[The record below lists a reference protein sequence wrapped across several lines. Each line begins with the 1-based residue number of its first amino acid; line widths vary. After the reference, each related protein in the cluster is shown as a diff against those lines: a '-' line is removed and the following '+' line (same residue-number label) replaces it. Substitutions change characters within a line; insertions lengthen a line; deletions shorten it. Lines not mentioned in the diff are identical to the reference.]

1 MSIKIIYDEQDVWK
15 CSMGGSGMVLVR
27 IGASRR
33 GVGGKSVALRNG
45 DQEDWEMANGG
56 KGTVD
61 HQRKVSGDWKMF
73 SQRRRIDADS

>member
-15 CSMGGSGMVLVR
+15 CSTGGSGMVLVR

-56 KGTVD
+56 RGPLIIRGRSVVTGRCSVKEEE
-61 HQRKVSGDWKMF
+61 
-73 SQRRRIDADS
+73 